1 MEFHDKYFTK
11 EELEKKFE
19 ILERDKTFG
28 EIDAK
33 DVFHKQTP
41 AKGIL
46 GCVIEQSVLGMKQ
59 NSLQEADLEILQKK
73 AQSQI
78 LWDFRF
84 LS

>member
-46 GCVIEQSVLGMKQ
+46 GCVIEQS
-59 NSLQEADLEILQKK
+59 S
-73 AQSQI
+73 
-78 LWDFRF
+78 F
-84 LS
+84 

>member
-59 NSLQEADLEILQKK
+59 THFRKQIWKFYKK
-73 AQSQI
+73 MENI
-78 LWDFRF
+78 KLRN
-84 LS
+84 